1 MEFFEKP
8 SAAQL
13 NAAFP
18 YQRLTITGK
27 SGDALWHQ
35 LYRLRLAADDD
46 AKEDNKLVAR
56 DLTRARR
63 EATALAVVAAYNE
76 DRRRPIPL
84 FSVREDDDSRR
95 CAFIAI
101 CDGQSGG
108 WRAEDRSTFEPLADA
123 LAEEGGRLVV
133 LSQKHRDVTPD
144 LVLVSP
150 HVDVEKTSD
159 SFAVSS
165 LKASGAIVYC
175 NGRNSF
181 WAAFAEND
189 DDDDTKEAPS
199 AARRPRRRGAA
210 AAPVAPPKPV
220 KSPEEI
226 ADLTVFCAGRAREPP
241 GRAGRRRAVVPGA
254 LLVLRAEPDGSGG
267 HSYYYHQEGR
277 GAGEHW
283 QDGPPVLW
291 RVLPDERLRQVEP
304 GLLAEGSAD
313 GLVRRRRRHGGGGL
327 DSIT

>member
-76 DRRRPIPL
+76 DRTRHIPL
-84 FSVREDDDSRR
+84 FSVREDDSSRR

-150 HVDVEKTSD
+150 HVDVESLGTRDGPLRD
-159 SFAVSS
+159 STP
-165 LKASGAIVYC
+165 LKESGAIVYC
-175 NGRNSF
+175 NGRNGF
-181 WAAFAEND
+181 WVAFAEKDDDD
-189 DDDDTKEAPS
+189 DDDDTEEAPS
-199 AARRPRRRGAA
+199 VARRPRRGA
-210 AAPVAPPKPV
+210 VAPLALR
-220 KSPEEI
+220 EET
-226 ADLTVFCAGRAREPP
+226 AKLSEVF
-241 GRAGRRRAVVPGA
+241 
-254 LLVLRAEPDGSGG
+254 ST
-267 HSYYYHQEGR
+267 S
-277 GAGEHW
+277 
-283 QDGPPVLW
+283 
-291 RVLPDERLRQVEP
+291 
-304 GLLAEGSAD
+304 
-313 GLVRRRRRHGGGGL
+313 
-327 DSIT
+327 T